1 MGILRSSEMKLFDSV
16 TFILMFSYLSQ
27 PQVWLFSSL
36 STGLCCMRRNKTQYH
51 ACFKLKPQ
59 AVAWFLPT
67 LHHMIFFCSRLLW
80 LEELWRNLTEYVEGI
95 TWCRPKG
102 LQAKLSRYFSE
113 GVQLSLHAISALI
126 VCLKQLGGAILKRW
140 YYSNI
145 SQTNVWCQTFD
156 VVHS

>member
-1 MGILRSSEMKLFDSV
+1 MKLFDSV

-36 STGLCCMRRNKTQYH
+36 SKGLCCMQKNKTH
-51 ACFKLKPQ
+51 IIMPVSSWNLKRLLDFCQ
-59 AVAWFLPT
+59 
-67 LHHMIFFCSRLLW
+67 HHMIFFCSRLLW

-102 LQAKLSRYFSE
+102 LQAKLSRYFSD
-113 GVQLSLHAISALI
+113 GMQLSLHAISALI

-156 VVHS
+156 VVNC